1 MQVVVALVVVFGTI
15 IGTGAA
21 LSAMQ
26 SDNGAGLHI
35 TVLPAPTSLL
45 ISNELFLSGNII
57 TVALTI
63 SDVAASNIGY
73 YSATISWKTNGDA
86 SSQVFY
92 DTESRAS
99 PEAYAN
105 STTEETTGVN
115 EHSISLTGLSSST
128 TYHYMV
134 RSAIPDT
141 KFIAISE
148 DYTFKTL
155 TPAGGGGGG
164 FGAGDTTPPTISD
177 ILVSNI
183 TKTSA
188 DITWGTN
195 EKSDSQGE
203 YWSSPSKFS
212 PLDTE
217 RVINHLVH
225 LTDLTP
231 GTSYYYKVMSR
242 DAADNLA
249 VSDVYAFAT
258 LPGVAAFTGS
268 KLSISPGEVY
278 IGETVAISVL
288 ITNTGDGAGSYGVTL
303 KINGVVEATKDITLN
318 AGASGEVAFT
328 TAKDVAGSY
337 SVEVDG
343 LSSSFAVK
351 EKPALPEEIPP
362 EEAPP
367 VKAPINWPLIGGI
380 IAAVV
385 VVGLG
390 VFFWM
395 RRKAA

>member
-1 MQVVVALVVVFGTI
+1 LKLVRIALAI
-15 IGTGAA
+15 IISLLLVGLICPAVQA
-21 LSAMQ
+21 DEDEAEVDLSAT
-26 SDNGAGLHI
+26 A
-35 TVLPAPTSLL
+35 
-45 ISNELFLSGNII
+45 
-57 TVALTI
+57 ALTI
-63 SDVAASNIGY
+63 SDVSASSIGY
-73 YSATISWKTNGDA
+73 YSATISWNTNGDA

-99 PEAYAN
+99 PGDYAN
-105 STTEETTGVN
+105 STTEETTRVT
-115 EHSISLTGLSSST
+115 EHSISLAGLSSST
-128 TYHYMV
+128 TYHYRV

-148 DYTFKTL
+148 DYTFRTL

-177 ILVSNI
+177 ISVSNI
-183 TKTSA
+183 TKSSA
-188 DITWGTN
+188 DISWKTN
-195 EKSDSQGE
+195 EKSDSQVE

-212 PLDTE
+212 PLDTAM
-217 RVINHLVH
+217 VIYHLVH

-231 GTSYYYKVMSR
+231 GTSYYFKVMSR

-249 VSDVYAFAT
+249 VSDVYAFTT
-258 LPGVAAFTGS
+258 LPGVAIFAAS
-268 KLSISPGEVY
+268 KLSISPSEVY
-278 IGETVAISVL
+278 IGETVAITVL
-288 ITNTGDGAGSYGVTL
+288 VTNTGDGAGNYKVVL

-328 TAKDVAGSY
+328 TAKDIAGSY

-343 LSSSFAVK
+343 LRGSFTVR
-351 EKPALPEEIPP
+351 EKPA
-362 EEAPP
+362 APP
-367 VKAPINWPLIGGI
+367 PPPPTEMPPPPAKPFNWPLVGGI
-380 IAAVV
+380 IAGVV